1 MIVKPAKP
9 KSVRPPR
16 PGLSPEAARLAGA
29 HSQIARAT
37 SAAVLAEARSAG
49 LFNGDK
55 TQHVSFRAPKA
66 LVEAAMR
73 ESGVSTPTDLG
84 VLALAML
91 AQPDPVSAFMKQ
103 TRGALGADH
112 ELDY

>member
-1 MIVKPAKP
+1 MIVKSAEP
-9 KSVRPPR
+9 KSVKPPR
-16 PGLSPEAARLAGA
+16 SGPSLKTARLAGA
-29 HSQIARAT
+29 HGQAVRAT

-49 LFNGDK
+49 LFDGDK

-66 LVEAAMR
+66 LIEAAMR

-91 AQPDPVSAFMKQ
+91 AVPDPVAAFMKQ